1 MLYNRNYHSVVG
13 KLFFKNKLIEK
24 EMRFVLPG
32 VGGWREGGIH
42 EDNQREDKI
51 NNYKECNLHDK

>member
-1 MLYNRNYHSVVG
+1 
-13 KLFFKNKLIEK
+13 
-24 EMRFVLPG
+24 MRFVLPG